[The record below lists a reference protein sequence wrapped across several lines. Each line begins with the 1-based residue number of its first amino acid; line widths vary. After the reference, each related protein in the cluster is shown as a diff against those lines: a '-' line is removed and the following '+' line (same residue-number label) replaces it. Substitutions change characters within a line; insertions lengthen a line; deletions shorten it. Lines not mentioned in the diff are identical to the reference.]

1 MIPFY
6 LSLNVYKEM
15 IVYTTKDEVIRHL
28 DYQRS
33 KQKNIGFVPTMG
45 ALHQG
50 HISLVNRSIRE
61 NDSTV
66 VSIFVNPTQF
76 NDPSDLK
83 KYPRTPQ
90 EDLKLLEENGV
101 DVVFLPSVKEIYPE
115 TDRRLF
121 DLGGLDRVM
130 EGAKREG
137 HFNGVA
143 QVVSK
148 LFQICN
154 PHRAYFG
161 EKDFQQLV
169 IIRRLVYLLD
179 KNIEIVPCA
188 IIREKDGLA
197 MSSRNIRLGPEER
210 KEAPFI
216 YQTLR
221 EAAKLIDKLTPEE
234 IKRWV
239 RNQFLKKPM
248 MELDYF
254 EIVEDKALK
263 SIESWDEEVNKV
275 GCLAVILGG
284 IRLIDNMKFD

>member
-6 LSLNVYKEM
+6 LSLIVFKEM
-15 IVYTTKDEVIRHL
+15 IIYTTKDEVIRHL
-28 DYQRS
+28 DDLRS
-33 KQKNIGFVPTMG
+33 KQKSMGFVPTMG

-50 HISLVNRSIRE
+50 HISLITKSVRE
-61 NDSTV
+61 NDHTV

-83 KYPRTPQ
+83 KYPRTPRK
-90 EDLKLLEENGV
+90 DLKLLEKNGT
-101 DVVFLPSVKEIYPE
+101 DVVFLPPVKEIYPK
-115 TDRRLF
+115 TDRRIF
-121 DLGGLDRVM
+121 DLDGLDRVL
-130 EGAKREG
+130 EGTKREG

-154 PHRAYFG
+154 PTRAYFG
-161 EKDFQQLV
+161 QKDFQQLV
-169 IIRRLVYLLD
+169 IIRHLVKLLEM
-179 KNIEIVPCA
+179 NIEIVPCA

-197 MSSRNIRLGPEER
+197 MSSRNIRLSPEER
-210 KEAPFI
+210 KEAPLI
-216 YQTLR
+216 YKTLR
-221 EAAKLIDKLTPEE
+221 EAVDLMDELGPKEV
-234 IKRWV
+234 KRWV
-239 RNQFLKKPM
+239 RNRFRQNPM

-263 SIESWDEEVNKV
+263 SIISWEEKVNKV

>member
-28 DYQRS
+28 DDLRS

-45 ALHQG
+45 ALHPG
-50 HISLVNRSIRE
+50 HISLVSRSILE

-76 NDPSDLK
+76 NDPADLK

-101 DVVFLPSVKEIYPE
+101 DVVFLPPVKEIYPK

-130 EGAKREG
+130 EGATREG

-154 PHRAYFG
+154 PQRAYFG
-161 EKDFQQLV
+161 QKDFQQLV
-169 IIRRLVYLLD
+169 IIRHLVKLLD
-179 KNIEIVPCA
+179 MDIKIVSCA

-216 YQTLR
+216 YQTLS
-221 EAAKLIDKLTPEE
+221 EAGELIDKLTPEE
-234 IKRWV
+234 IKLWV
-239 RNQFLKKPM
+239 RNRFRQKSM

-254 EIVEDKALK
+254 EIVEDKGLK
-263 SIESWDEEVNKV
+263 SIKSWNEEVNKV

-284 IRLIDNMKFD
+284 VRLIDNLKFD

>member
-15 IVYTTKDEVIRHL
+15 IVFTTKDEVIRHL
-28 DYQRS
+28 DHLRS
-33 KQKNIGFVPTMG
+33 MQKNVGFVPTMG

-50 HISLVNRSIRE
+50 HISLVTRSKLE
-61 NDSTV
+61 NDCTV

-76 NDPSDLK
+76 NDPADLK

-90 EDLKLLEENGV
+90 EDLNLLEENGV
-101 DVVFLPSVKEIYPE
+101 DVVFLPPEKEIYPE

-130 EGAKREG
+130 EGATREG

-148 LFQICN
+148 LFQINN

-161 EKDFQQLV
+161 QKDFQQLV
-169 IIRRLVYLLD
+169 IIRHLVKLLD
-179 KNIEIVPCA
+179 KNIEIVSCA

-216 YQTLR
+216 YQTLQK
-221 EAAKLIDKLTPEE
+221 AAELTDKLTPEE
-234 IKRWV
+234 VKRWV
-239 RNQFLKKPM
+239 RNQFRQKPM

-254 EIVEDKALK
+254 EIVEDKGLK
-263 SIESWDEEVNKV
+263 SISSWNEEVNKV
-275 GCLAVILGG
+275 GCIAVLLGG